1 MKILIAGD
9 GKVGAALT
17 RQLSAE
23 GYDLM
28 LIDSN
33 QQVLENSQEKF
44 DIMAICGNCASMD
57 ILLQAGVRDADLLIA
72 ATGADEI
79 NLLCC
84 MTAHGINPNL
94 HTIARIRNPEYN
106 EQIFKMRDIFALS
119 LTVNPEKM
127 AALEIERLLKYP
139 GFLKRE
145 SFAKGRVELV
155 ELEVDADSKLRDVS
169 LNDMDSIIRCK
180 VLVCA
185 VLRGG
190 TTITPDGKFVLREG
204 DRIFVTAPT
213 NSLAVLLKS
222 LGIITRKVSRVML
235 AGGGKISFYL
245 AELLHKSGIAVQII
259 EKDKGRCLRLAGML
273 PTASIIN
280 GDASNLALL
289 ESEGLSGCDTLVTL
303 TGLDELNIFISLY
316 GKSCGVPQIIT
327 KLGRMDNLDI
337 LGNLPIGSIISPK
350 ELCCDSIVRYVRAMR
365 NQAGAAISMHTIA
378 DGQAEAIEFL
388 VDETTRHCGEP
399 LKKIK
404 LRRNVLIASISRNTK
419 TEVPSGESSFNI
431 GDTLIVVTSGD
442 TVIYQLNDIF
452 E

>member
-1 MKILIAGD
+1 MKIIIAGN
-9 GKVGAALT
+9 GKVGATLT

-33 QQVLENSQEKF
+33 RQVLEASQEKY
-44 DIMAICGNCASMD
+44 DVMAVCGNCASME

-72 ATGADEI
+72 ATGADEV

-84 MTAHGINPNL
+84 MTAHGLNPNL

-106 EQIFKMRDIFALS
+106 EQIFIMRDIFALS
-119 LTVNPEKM
+119 LTVNPEKQ
-127 AALEIERLLKYP
+127 AATEIERLLKYP

-155 ELEVDADSKLRDVS
+155 ELEVDAKSKLRDVP
-169 LNDMDSIIRCK
+169 LNDMDSVVRCK

-185 VLRGG
+185 VHRTG
-190 TTITPDGKFVLREG
+190 TTVTPDGKFVLREG

-213 NSLAVLLKS
+213 NTLAVLLKN

-235 AGGGKISFYL
+235 AGGGKISYYL
-245 AELLHKSGIAVQII
+245 AQLLQKSAIAVQII
-259 EKDKGRCLRLAGML
+259 EQDKEHCLQLAYTL
-273 PTASIIN
+273 PTASIVN

-289 ESEGLSGCDTLVTL
+289 DSEGLSDCDALVTL
-303 TGLDELNIFISLY
+303 TGLDELNMFISLY
-316 GKSCGVPQIIT
+316 GKSRGVPQIIT
-327 KLGRMDNLDI
+327 KLGRMDNLDV
-337 LGNLPIGSIISPK
+337 LGSLPIGSVVCPK
-350 ELCCDSIVRYVRAMR
+350 ELCCDSIVRYVRAMH
-365 NQAGAAISMHTIA
+365 NQTGAAISVHSIA

-388 VDETTRHCGEP
+388 ADETTLHCGEP
-399 LKKIK
+399 LKKLK
-404 LRRNVLIASISRNTK
+404 LRRNVLIAAISRSSK
-419 TEVPSGESSFNI
+419 TEIPNGDSLFNI
-431 GDTLIVVTSGD
+431 GDTLIIVTSGD
-442 TVIYQLNDIF
+442 KVIYQLNDIF